1 METPRFDE
9 TRQEMSRRLAL
20 ASEPSPDDARRP
32 RPLLLIQEFLWPL
45 EPVKRRFDKLKVE
58 PAEHPKRIML
68 LPGFGAHPVRMRFM
82 ARKLEEAGHT
92 AKRWGMG
99 VNLGATAERFAKV
112 EERLIEL
119 YDRRGEP
126 IVLVGWSLG
135 GVMAR
140 ELAKKHPEKIT
151 KVITMGLHSRAAR
164 GPTMAGGRIRQS
176 PGTASTSRRST
187 LSSAKSRRL
196 KQLRSG
202 PRAMGS
208 SIPVR
213 LADVRKSVTERL
225 LFGAR
230 TWGLCSPTRRLRH
243 YCRNLIALE
252 PLVHQ
257 AGRCVL
263 SQAASCG
270 RTNTPGA
277 HERRSRIFQRNA
289 RT

>member
-151 KVITMGLHSRAAR
+151 KVITMG
-164 GPTMAGGRIRQS
+164 S
-176 PGTASTSRRST
+176 PF
-187 LSSAKSRRL
+187 
-196 KQLRSG
+196 SG
-202 PRAMGS
+202 SPRANNGWRAYQAIAGHRVDEPQIDTVVS
-208 SIPVR
+208 EKPPVETV
-213 LADVRKSVTERL
+213 A
-225 LFGAR
+225 F
-230 TWGLCSPTRRLRH
+230 WSPRDGIVDPRS
-243 YCRNLIALE
+243 A
-252 PLVHQ
+252 
-257 AGRCVL
+257 
-263 SQAASCG
+263 CG
-270 RTNTPGA
+270 RPEERDRAVALRCSHMGFVLTNEAVAALLSELDRP
-277 HERRSRIFQRNA
+277 
-289 RT
+289 